1 MVKKIAII
9 GGGPSGLMAAESLV
23 KCKKSYEI
31 TIYDSMPS
39 MGRKF
44 LMAGKSGLNI
54 SHSEDMDDFLDNFST
69 AKDKLTPAIK
79 AFDCNAIRAW
89 AGELGI
95 VTFIGTS
102 GKIFPTGYKAA
113 PLLRAWIRYLRA
125 NGVITKTRYQWLGWD
140 DDDRLIFNNNDQ
152 IQNIKAD
159 ATILAM
165 GGASWPQLGSNGKW
179 VNYLQKKNIQITSLK
194 PANCGFNINWSDF
207 FKNKFE
213 GMAIKNCILSFDGKV
228 IKGDMVVSRYGLEG
242 GAIYGLSAPL
252 RDHIYENG
260 TAILKLD
267 LLPFKDLDD
276 LTNLLSR
283 PKGSMSMATHI
294 KKTTGLQSVKAGLL
308 REFLLKD
315 DFNDPAALA
324 YGLKNLPITL
334 QSPRPINEAISSAG
348 GVALNEL
355 DDNFMLKLLPSVF
368 CAGEMI
374 DWEAP
379 TGGYLLSAA
388 MAIGKYSGNATS
400 NWLEQAQ

>member
-9 GGGPSGLMAAESLV
+9 GGGPSGLMAAESLINRGIP
-23 KCKKSYEI
+23 YEI
-31 TIYDSMPS
+31 TIYDVMPS

-54 SHSEDMDDFLDNFST
+54 SHNEDMESFLANFGE

-79 AFDCNAIRAW
+79 AFDCDAIRAW
-89 AGELGI
+89 AGKLGI

-102 GKIFPTGYKAA
+102 GRIFPTGYKAA

-125 NGVITKTRYQWLGWD
+125 NGIITKTRHQWLGWD
-140 DDDRLIFNNNDQ
+140 DKNNLIFDNNQ
-152 IQNIKAD
+152 EIKYIKAD

-165 GGASWPQLGSNGKW
+165 GGGSWPQLGSDGKW
-179 VNYLQKKNIQITSLK
+179 VDYLRKKSINITNLK
-194 PANCGFNINWSDF
+194 PANCGFNVNWSDF

-213 GMAIKNCILSFDGKV
+213 GMAIKNCLLSFAGNEK
-228 IKGDMVVSRYGLEG
+228 KGDMVVSRYGLEG
-242 GAIYGLSAPL
+242 GAIYGLSAQL
-252 RDHIYENG
+252 RDHIYKNN

-267 LLPFKDLDD
+267 LLPFKDLSEII
-276 LTNLLSR
+276 NLLAR
-283 PKGSMSMATHI
+283 AKGSMSMATHI

-308 REFLLKD
+308 RECLSKEI
-315 DFNDPAALA
+315 FNDPAALA
-324 YGLKNLPITL
+324 NGIKNLPITL
-334 QSPRPINEAISSAG
+334 QSPRPIDEAISSAG
-348 GVALNEL
+348 GVAWDEL
-355 DDNFMLKLLPSVF
+355 DDNFMLKSLPGVF

-388 MAIGKYSGNATS
+388 MAIGKYSGGAAS
-400 NWLEQAQ
+400 IWLEQI